1 MPKTHLYSNL
11 DLPLTWLNIFLKFRQ
26 PYLSS
31 NNSMDYSQL
40 FLVPTA
46 DKISLNRL
54 VFTGACFKND
64 AMHCIIEILQDYHSR
79 IQSASHSID
88 IAQENTPSSKG
99 TT

>member
-1 MPKTHLYSNL
+1 MVEH
-11 DLPLTWLNIFLKFRQ
+11 FLEIQ
-26 PYLSS
+26 TTISQT

-64 AMHCIIEILQDYHSR
+64 AMHCIIEILQEYHSR

-88 IAQENTPSSKG
+88 IAQENIPSSKG